1 MSEKKN
7 PLTDYAEYLSL
18 GAEIAVGLAAPIL
31 LGYWLDEYFGTTPWI
46 LLAGCLVGVVNIFI
60 IIFQLAKRLEQ

>member
-1 MSEKKN
+1 MSEKN

-31 LGYWLDEYFGTTPWI
+31 IGYWLDEYFNTSPWI
-46 LLAGCLVGVVNIFI
+46 LLGGCALGIINIFL
-60 IIFQLAKRLEQ
+60 IIFHLAKRFDN